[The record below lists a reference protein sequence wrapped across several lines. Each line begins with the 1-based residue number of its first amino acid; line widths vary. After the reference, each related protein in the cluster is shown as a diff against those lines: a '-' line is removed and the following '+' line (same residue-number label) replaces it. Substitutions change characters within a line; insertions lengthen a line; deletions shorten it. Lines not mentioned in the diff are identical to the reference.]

1 MVQED
6 KKIFLAIIA
15 YNEPDIN
22 QTISNCLENAEYPE
36 RISFGVWNHYNNEKI
51 NVESFPNCKIVN
63 LEYGSLLGVGLPR
76 LSVMSLYD
84 EEDYILQIDAH
95 MLFDK
100 NWDTTLLSRYE
111 QIKVHYSDPIITT
124 YTGWWSRLEDGTITH
139 YSPENNYQCL
149 KIKITP
155 ELRSNNPHQDGVF
168 VDWTG
173 KSFEE
178 HFGFGAAF
186 VFSEPK
192 FFKEI
197 LPDPK
202 IMFAGE
208 ETTTALR
215 AWTRGYR
222 LFAIPESIVW
232 HKNKGDGVLYKYD
245 RWKTSGEAD
254 LASHFYRKTKISE
267 QRTQDILTGKVLGY
281 WGAPSIN
288 ALKKYEEACGIN
300 FKEIYDNL

>member
-1 MVQED
+1 MEHKD

-22 QTISNCLENAEYPE
+22 QTISNCLENAEHPE

-51 NVESFPNCKIVN
+51 IVESFPNCRTVN

-100 NWDTTLLSRYE
+100 NWDTKILSRYKE
-111 QIKVHYSDPIITT
+111 IKAHYPDPVITT
-124 YTGWWSRLEDGTITH
+124 YTGWWSRLEDGTITN
-139 YSPENNYQCL
+139 YSPENDYKCI
-149 KIKITP
+149 KIKIFP
-155 ELRSNNPHQDGVF
+155 ELRGNNPHQDADA
-168 VDWTG
+168 VDWTD
-173 KSFEE
+173 KSFEQ

-186 VFSEPK
+186 VFAEPK

-208 ETTTALR
+208 ETTIALR

-245 RWKTSGEAD
+245 RWKTAGEED

-267 QRTQDILTGKVLGY
+267 ERVQNILTGNITGY
-281 WGAPSIN
+281 WGAPSTA
-288 ALKKYEEACGIN
+288 ALAAYEKASGVS
-300 FKEIYDNL
+300 FKEIYKHV